1 MKIGIKYC
9 GGCNPRYDRSQEVE
23 KLKKKF
29 PQHTFTYE
37 IENTVCDICL
47 LVCGCMTACA
57 EETGIAARKFKKLC
71 TPQQFAA
78 FAKELAEAPP
88 ETADTKRRICLG
100 DTATM
105 ERMFT
110 EEDIQQF
117 AKLTGDYGKLHT
129 DAAFAA
135 KYGFGRPVVHG
146 ILTGSLLSS
155 IMGTTLPLSL
165 IHI

>member
-9 GGCNPRYDRSQEVE
+9 GGCNPRYDRSHEVD
-23 KLKKKF
+23 KLKKRF

-57 EETGIAARKFKKLC
+57 EETGLAARKFKKLC

-78 FAKELAEAPP
+78 FAKELKDAPQEMP
-88 ETADTKRRICLG
+88 DTKKSIYLG
-100 DTATM
+100 AVATM
-105 ERMFT
+105 EKTFT

-129 DAAFAA
+129 DAC
-135 KYGFGRPVVHG
+135 
-146 ILTGSLLSS
+146 LLYTSPSPRDQALSRMPSS
-155 IMGTTLPLSL
+155 A
-165 IHI
+165 

>member
-105 ERMFT
+105 ERTFT

-117 AKLTGDYGKLHT
+117 AKLTGD
-129 DAAFAA
+129 
-135 KYGFGRPVVHG
+135 
-146 ILTGSLLSS
+146 
-155 IMGTTLPLSL
+155 
-165 IHI
+165 